1 MRATSLKSKSLK
13 RTGKSDPET
22 PLESSTNPHKPA
34 KKGSRN
40 RVPPP
45 QRERILQKFTAGK
58 NIKDISSEENLN
70 RETVSKI
77 VKGPEI
83 QTLVH
88 AMREK
93 WFNLAPAAI
102 GAVEDA
108 LKNRKD
114 GRLGFQLL
122 ATTGVI
128 PSPEETKLLATPP
141 LEPEEEEAQVR
152 KWMMYLVEAT
162 IERAHI
168 YGMQLPEFDALL
180 KRISCRINYTTG
192 KIEPIKKEVRDL
204 RNGEPTPE
212 WQKPYQDLI
221 LEFDRERL
229 LDKVEKVHTLI
240 SERQQQLA
248 EANEGHDEQAA
259 LSDALSTIQ
268 ILTQAKL
275 GVSIKGWA

>member
-22 PLESSTNPHKPA
+22 PLESSTNRHKPA
-34 KKGSRN
+34 KGPRN

-45 QRERILQKFTAGK
+45 QRERILHKFTAGK
-58 NIKDISSEENLN
+58 TIKDISREENRN

-77 VKGPEI
+77 VHGPEM

-88 AMREK
+88 AMRKK
-93 WFNLAPAAI
+93 WICLAHDAI
-102 GAVEDA
+102 NAVKHA
-108 LKNRKD
+108 LTDQKD
-114 GRLGFQLL
+114 GRLAFQVLS
-122 ATTGVI
+122 TIGVI

-141 LEPEEEEAQVR
+141 LESAEAQE
-152 KWMMYLVEAT
+152 KKGMMYLAEAT

-168 YGMQLPEFDALL
+168 YGMEMPEFDKLL

-192 KIEPIKKEVRDL
+192 KIEPIKKEARDL
-204 RNGEPTPE
+204 RNGESTPE
-212 WQKPYQDLI
+212 WQQALQDLI

-229 LDKVEKVHTLI
+229 LDRVQEVRTLI
-240 SERQQQLA
+240 TERQQQLA

-259 LSDALSTIQ
+259 LSDALSTLQ

-275 GVSIKGWA
+275 GISIKDWA